1 MISCPKCGHEQL
13 PGNECAECGLIFA
26 KYRVATVE
34 EDRPEPAS
42 HDRFSTPI
50 HSIINGTNVLTI
62 DQHARQWWE
71 LLFNFEQRNQY
82 SISDSMR
89 HRGYVVEQGKTLVDV
104 LIRMFLGSHRPLELL
119 VFGAADQ
126 VAMTLSRPFYWVFST
141 MSVLGEAGV
150 PLGRVEKRWSL
161 LRKTY
166 DLYDGDRLFAR
177 ISSGFFR
184 IWTFPIFDASSGQE
198 LANVSKKWGGL
209 LREYVSDA
217 DKFRIEFTSP
227 SLTLPEKTII
237 FAAALSIDFD
247 YFENNNKR
255 SG

>member
-13 PGNECAECGLIFA
+13 SGSDCSECGVIFV
-26 KYRVATVE
+26 KYRSATT
-34 EDRPEPAS
+34 EPIRAENDS
-42 HDRFSTPI
+42 RDRFTTPI

-71 LLFNFEQRNQY
+71 LLLNFEQRNQY

-89 HRGYVVEQGKTLVDV
+89 HRGYVVEQGKTLVDI
-104 LIRMFLGSHRPLELL
+104 LIRMFLGSHRPLELH
-119 VFGAADQ
+119 VFGPGDQ
-126 VAMTLSRPFYWVFST
+126 VAMTLSRPFYWIFST
-141 MSVLGEAGV
+141 MSVIGGDGV
-150 PLGRVEKRWSL
+150 SLGRVEKRWSL
-161 LRKTY
+161 LKKTY

-184 IWTFPIFDASSGQE
+184 IWTFPIFDAATGQE

-227 SLTLPEKTII
+227 SLTLAEKTII

-247 YFENNNKR
+247 YFENNNRR
-255 SG
+255 S